1 MASAIDIINGI
12 KNGTITSREQAILFY
27 KRAGNLIPEIAGD
40 YWDTY
45 FYTHTL
51 PPPIKIPSGGSST
64 VGSVVI
70 DDYTADK
77 SSKGVIF
84 VNSNSTGK

>member
-12 KNGTITSREQAILFY
+12 KNGTITSRAQAILFY
-27 KRAGNLIPEIAGD
+27 KRAGNLTPEIAGD

-51 PPPIKIPSGGSST
+51 PPPIKIPSSGSLT
-64 VGSVVI
+64 VFNPSLDLRHG
-70 DDYTADK
+70 DWNHLFAT
-77 SSKGVIF
+77 
-84 VNSNSTGK
+84 